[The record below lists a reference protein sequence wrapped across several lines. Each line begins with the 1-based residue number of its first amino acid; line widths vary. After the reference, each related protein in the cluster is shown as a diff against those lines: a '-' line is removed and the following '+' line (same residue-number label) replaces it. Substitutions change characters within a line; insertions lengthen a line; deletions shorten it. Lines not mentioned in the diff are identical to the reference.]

1 MPSSKHQFHKIVL
14 GNIRHDLTNPINA
27 ILGYSELLIE
37 ILSNNDKSIKE
48 DINKIHKCGG
58 KIYKFIDEN
67 LNYEKNDTKKNIF
80 YIFNNFNFQYLL
92 RTQLETII
100 GITDLLEDELLNS
113 NNDLYEEID
122 NSISRINSSSYQI
135 LKLLEKLTRNEGKKI
150 SEIVEYYNLK
160 EDKTR
165 TYKFSSKHD
174 ILKLPLP
181 IGNILVIEDDIIN
194 LELIMKMIDSSNN
207 RLYQSQNI
215 TDSKAIISENKIDL
229 IILDLILPDGNGYD
243 YLNLLKSHPGTYDI
257 PIIILSAMDD
267 MENVAKCI
275 QSGADDFIFKPINKI
290 LLEARIK
297 NSLEKKYFHDKE
309 KKYQKKIKLQ
319 REQSEAL
326 LVNILPVSIAKRLK
340 SGETVIADNI
350 TSASVLFADISGF
363 TSLSSKIKAKELLL
377 LLNEIFSSFDE
388 LLIKYNLEKIK
399 TIGDNYMLAAGVP
412 EEDRKHAENIANM
425 ALDMIKIMPK
435 INRKTGYKLNI
446 KIGINSGP
454 VSAGVIGKKKF
465 TYDIWGDTVNVA
477 SRMESFGSDNKI
489 HVSEYTYSLLKNK
502 YNFRKLD
509 EIDIVGKGKMQTY
522 HLLSKI

>member
-1 MPSSKHQFHKIVL
+1 
-14 GNIRHDLTNPINA
+14 
-27 ILGYSELLIE
+27 
-37 ILSNNDKSIKE
+37 
-48 DINKIHKCGG
+48 
-58 KIYKFIDEN
+58 
-67 LNYEKNDTKKNIF
+67 
-80 YIFNNFNFQYLL
+80 
-92 RTQLETII
+92 
-100 GITDLLEDELLNS
+100 
-113 NNDLYEEID
+113 
-122 NSISRINSSSYQI
+122 
-135 LKLLEKLTRNEGKKI
+135 
-150 SEIVEYYNLK
+150 
-160 EDKTR
+160 
-165 TYKFSSKHD
+165 
-174 ILKLPLP
+174 
-181 IGNILVIEDDIIN
+181 
-194 LELIMKMIDSSNN
+194 SSNN

-509 EIDIVGKGKMQTY
+509 
-522 HLLSKI
+522 